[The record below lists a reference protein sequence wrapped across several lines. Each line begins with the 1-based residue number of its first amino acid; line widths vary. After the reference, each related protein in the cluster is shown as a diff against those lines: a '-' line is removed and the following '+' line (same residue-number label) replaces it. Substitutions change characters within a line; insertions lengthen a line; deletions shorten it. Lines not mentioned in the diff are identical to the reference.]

1 MPLIRN
7 FFRLIGK
14 IIGWTLE
21 KIYNA
26 IKKLFFYLVI
36 CLLFLSGIL
45 LTFFGNILLIVLTFI
60 CSLFILFL
68 KGFSWLTVKTLG
80 LTKDFGENLGEWTE
94 GFFEG
99 ITDVFAKEEQEL
111 EQQLIKIKIE
121 MQ

>member
-1 MPLIRN
+1 LFAFPLRN
-7 FFRLIGK
+7 
-14 IIGWTLE
+14 
-21 KIYNA
+21 
-26 IKKLFFYLVI
+26 
-36 CLLFLSGIL
+36 CLNL
-45 LTFFGNILLIVLTFI
+45 LRE
-60 CSLFILFL
+60 CYPLFL

-99 ITDVFAKEEQEL
+99 ISDVFAKEEQEL